1 MLCYTILYYFIDSP
15 LYALRAML
23 VLAPVHT
30 SMHALASA
38 IEQFESQA
46 ETILLDDLVPRAP
59 MMHHSCQ
66 SPEEVSLALQSLPLL
81 HLVGF
86 SAPLSLVTPYHIQHD
101 SSLVGRHGVS
111 TSSSSSSS
119 YLTINLGGSLGKETK
134 Q

>member
-1 MLCYTILYYFIDSP
+1 
-15 LYALRAML
+15 ML

-66 SPEEVSLALQSLPLL
+66 SPEEVSLALQALPLL

-119 YLTINLGGSLGKETK
+119 SSSSYLSINLGGSLGKK
-134 Q
+134 M